1 VAQTVL
7 ELNGNDKFQHVGSS
21 KDFQWSEEMIDEFIE
36 NSEEFNLWSVDDRKQ
51 LRERAMHAKCPGFL
65 MLVANL
71 SLKTYPKNDDVL
83 RDRAKKFSEA
93 CSTFEKYN

>member
-1 VAQTVL
+1 
-7 ELNGNDKFQHVGSS
+7 
-21 KDFQWSEEMIDEFIE
+21 MIDEFIE

-71 SLKTYPKNDDVL
+71 SLKTYPKNEIAQRNFLKLVVRLKNITNLHD
-83 RDRAKKFSEA
+83 FP
-93 CSTFEKYN
+93 STTS